1 MNVERNSLYIRF
13 HTARKYIAVKNM
25 DIAFTD
31 TPIVSATS
39 GDIWSATYDQ
49 AFLKTLLD
57 QAYTY
62 AAQALHE
69 VLVSITLPVSQCDP
83 LHMFNAFAQLKIGE
97 RFYWERPAE
106 KRSLVG
112 VGSTKTIETT
122 GPAYVANAATAWRE
136 LQTHSFVGILPGNVP
151 VHTSGPL
158 LVGGFTFDVLNTPTS
173 LWQDFPAGLLILPA
187 LLFHCD
193 EEGAAITIN
202 SILSHPCHEDD
213 VRRLAVEIEDKLQRL
228 KTVMAQETMQR
239 PSAEPGDGEHQ
250 LAMQDLLPAAEWR
263 EMVASAVEK
272 IRGGEF
278 EKVVLARAV
287 GVGAD
292 EPFDILATLLRL
304 RQSYPGAHVFAIQR
318 GDRYFVGATPE
329 RLVCGVD
336 GQIQTVA
343 LAGSARRGATQ
354 EEDEQLGREELLNS
368 PKNQVEHAVVVTTIR
383 NALARLCSR
392 VWVADAPHLLK
403 LKNIQHLETP
413 IIGDLLPG
421 HSILEAI
428 EDLHPTPAVGGYPRL
443 PALAAIRSMEH
454 LDRGWYASPIGWIGM
469 SGNGEFAVALRSAL
483 VDGAKAT
490 LFAGCGIVADSDPE
504 SEYQESCLK
513 LQVMLRG
520 LGGEKE
526 A

>member
-1 MNVERNSLYIRF
+1 MLDCLCLL
-13 HTARKYIAVKNM
+13 VKNM

-31 TPIVSATS
+31 TPIVRTTS
-39 GDIWSATYDQ
+39 SDIWSVTYDP
-49 AFLKTLLD
+49 AFLKTVLD

-62 AAQALHE
+62 AAQATHE

-83 LHMFNAFAQLKIGE
+83 LRIFNAFAQLKIGE

-106 KRSLVG
+106 NRSLVG
-112 VGSTKTIETT
+112 VGSTKIIETT
-122 GPAYVANAATAWRE
+122 GPAYVASAAAAWRE
-136 LQTHSFVGILPGNVP
+136 LQTRSFVRVLPGNVP

-173 LWQDFPAGLLILPA
+173 LWQEFPAGLLILPS

-193 EEGAAITIN
+193 EESAALTIN
-202 SILSHPCHEDD
+202 NTLPHPCHEDD
-213 VRRLAVEIEDKLQRL
+213 VKQLAAEIEDRLQQL
-228 KTVMAQETMQR
+228 KIIMASESMEA
-239 PSAEPGDGEHQ
+239 SVAELQASGRE
-250 LAMQDLLPAAEWR
+250 LAVQDLLPAAEWQG
-263 EMVASAVEK
+263 MVASAVQK
-272 IRGGEF
+272 IRQGEF

-287 GVGAD
+287 HVSRD
-292 EPFDILATLLRL
+292 EPFDIPATLLRL
-304 RQSYPGAHVFAIQR
+304 RQSYPGAHVFAVQR
-318 GDRYFVGATPE
+318 SERYFVGATPE

-336 GQIQTVA
+336 GQIKTVA

-354 EEDEQLGREELLNS
+354 EEDERLGREELLNS
-368 PKNQVEHAVVVTTIR
+368 PKNQAEHHVVVTTIS
-383 NALARLCSR
+383 NALSRLCSR

-483 VDGAKAT
+483 VDGANAT

-520 LGGEKE
+520 LGGENE
-526 A
+526 TC